1 MENISLTINGKKI
14 TCPEGQSVL
23 VVAEEHGIKI
33 PKLCYHH
40 SLKPY
45 GACRLCL
52 VEDEKTGRLMAS
64 CVTPATQDMTL
75 VSNSPRIL
83 QHRRNIVS
91 LMMAEHPE
99 SCVVCNKGNRCH
111 LRMVA
116 AELGIAE
123 SRLYP
128 MPNHKPLE
136 QANPFIMRDLSKC
149 ILCGKCIRADHE
161 LVCAGA
167 IDYSN
172 RGFSSRP
179 ATLHELP
186 LEESSCTFCGTCVSI
201 CPTGALSAQTEYV
214 GTPEKESTSICGFC
228 GIGCSLELG
237 VTGNRV
243 VDVNPSHLKNSVNDA
258 TLCVRGH
265 FAHDFLNSK
274 KRLTKPLIRQDD
286 ELTPSSWDD
295 AVSITAQ
302 RLQQIKEECGP
313 DSIGFLGS
321 SKCTNEEN
329 YLFQK
334 IARTVI
340 GTNNVDNGGYL
351 SGRLLLDLVEQRT
364 DEAGRFNFFAGPLSG
379 LQQAEI
385 IFVLGAEPAQ
395 TAPVLDYYLKRSVR
409 QGTPLIVANPKSTDL
424 AAMASVHLHPFHSHT
439 PQKNAV
445 DAFYLELINIL
456 SAELIARE
464 SANTSFISRFTR
476 GFDDYA
482 AALGRLDLTVAA
494 QKAGLDT
501 TDIQSALEILA
512 EKRITFVVGDGV
524 MLQRYGKET
533 MEALLNLALLTGS
546 IGYKGAGF
554 HILTKENNLVGAWH
568 MGAVPQSLPGR
579 YKIADKTECQTWEK
593 AWNAQIPSSNGLDL
607 LQMMQRAE
615 DGSLKAMYIMG
626 ENPLRSLPQ
635 PDRIRQVLDKLDFIV
650 VQDIL
655 KNETTDLADVILPA
669 AAFSE
674 KTGSFTNMEGMV
686 QCFSPAISPPGDA
699 RSDLEILSLIATK
712 MGAPEV
718 SGRCEDIRDEISST
732 ISFFREKDARKHP
745 IWIREKTTDHESVSD
760 KQIQFS
766 SVTTSQ
772 EIGLDEHRPYVALFG
787 SLRFHLGS
795 GTRTAHSTRIRSCD
809 VQGEIELCPTDAEQ
823 LGLTENDRIRV
834 SSPIGEIERN
844 IKINRNIHSGFIHIP
859 VAYNSNDSRRLLN
872 LEPLLDAGSTGWDS
886 CQVTIAKAAEKTME
900 TTTEEAP

>member
-14 TCPEGQSVL
+14 TCPEGQSIL
-23 VVAEEHGIKI
+23 VAAEENGIKI

-274 KRLTKPLIRQDD
+274 KRLTKPLIREAG
-286 ELTPSSWDD
+286 ELVPSSWDD
-295 AVSITAQ
+295 AINLAAQ
-302 RLQQIKEECGP
+302 RFQRIKEEHGP

-379 LQQAEI
+379 LEQAEV

-395 TAPVLDYYLKRSVR
+395 TVPVLDYYLKRSIR

-424 AAMASVHLHPFHSHT
+424 AAMASVWLHPFHSPT

-445 DAFYLELINIL
+445 DAFFLELINIL
-456 SAELIARE
+456 SAGLIAQE
-464 SANTSFISRFTR
+464 STNTSFISRFTS
-476 GFDDYA
+476 GFEDYA
-482 AALGRLDLTVAA
+482 TDLGKLDLTVAA
-494 QKAGLDT
+494 QKAGIDT
-501 TDIQSALEILA
+501 ATIQSALEIIA
-512 EKRITFVVGDGV
+512 EKRITFVVGEGV
-524 MLQRYGKET
+524 MLQRYAKET
-533 MEALLNLALLTGS
+533 MDALLNLALITGS

-579 YKIADKTECQTWEK
+579 YKIADKTDRQTWEN
-593 AWNAQIPSSNGLDL
+593 AWDNQIPGNSGLDL
-607 LQMMQRAE
+607 LQMMQKAE
-615 DGSLKAMYIMG
+615 NGSLKAMYIMG

-635 PDRIRQVLDKLDFIV
+635 PDRIHQALEKLDFIV

-655 KNETTDLADVILPA
+655 KNETVGLADVVLPA

-674 KTGSFTNMEGMV
+674 KNGSFTNMEGMV
-686 QCFSPAISPPGDA
+686 QCFSSAISPPGEA
-699 RSDLEILSLIATK
+699 RSDLEILSLIADK
-712 MGAPEV
+712 MGAPGI
-718 SGRCEDIRDEISST
+718 SGSCEEIRNEISLT

-766 SVTTSQ
+766 PVTTSQ
-772 EIGLDEHRPYVALFG
+772 EIGLDEHYPYIALFG

-795 GTRTAHSTRIRSCD
+795 GTRTA
-809 VQGEIELCPTDAEQ
+809 Q
-823 LGLTENDRIRV
+823 
-834 SSPIGEIERN
+834 
-844 IKINRNIHSGFIHIP
+844 
-859 VAYNSNDSRRLLN
+859 
-872 LEPLLDAGSTGWDS
+872 
-886 CQVTIAKAAEKTME
+886 
-900 TTTEEAP
+900 